1 MLAETNRTGRAPR
14 RGLRLLLA
22 RCAALGA
29 VATPD
34 GTAPR
39 SALAAPEPAPAGRLR
54 PLSTDRPDRTETPF
68 TVDRGHVQAEVELF
82 RWLYDES
89 RQRGETRTT
98 EEWGPGAMLFKFG
111 LTRSL
116 DLEAGLEPWIERRV
130 TTTSGADTS
139 THTRS
144 GPGDLTLRAKTCLWG
159 NDSDTSA
166 LAILPFLTL
175 PDLSDDPALDRLEG
189 GLLLPFWIGLPHHLE
204 LGLGTGAAWVGDAG
218 GTGHHPEVVNSIS
231 LGAPLAPRLTG
242 YVELWTLLDPDHPD
256 DWQGTF
262 DFGVNWWLSDTLK
275 LDLGLNLGVTESAP
289 DWNPFLGLSWKH

>member
-1 MLAETNRTGRAPR
+1 MLVAANRTQPPPRGTRA
-14 RGLRLLLA
+14 GVLA
-22 RCAALGA
+22 RCVTLCALGA
-29 VATPD
+29 PD
-34 GTAPR
+34 GPP
-39 SALAAPEPAPAGRLR
+39 LAPAAASPTPTARLR
-54 PLSTDRPDRTETPF
+54 PLATDRPDRTETPF

-82 RWLYDES
+82 RWVYDRSE
-89 RQRGETRTT
+89 GNDAVRTT

-111 LTRSL
+111 ITSSL
-116 DLEAGLEPWIERRV
+116 DLEAGIEPWTGRRV
-130 TTTSGADTS
+130 TTTTAAGTTTS
-139 THTRS
+139 VRS
-144 GPGDLTLRAKTCLWG
+144 GPGDLTLRAKACLWG

-166 LAILPFLTL
+166 LALLPFLAL
-175 PDLSDDPALDRLEG
+175 PDLSENPGPDQIEG
-189 GLLLPFWIGLPHHLE
+189 GLLVPFWVGLPHDLE
-204 LGLGTGAAWVGDAG
+204 LGLGTGVAWVADAG
-218 GTGHHPEVVNSIS
+218 GPGHHPEVVNSIS